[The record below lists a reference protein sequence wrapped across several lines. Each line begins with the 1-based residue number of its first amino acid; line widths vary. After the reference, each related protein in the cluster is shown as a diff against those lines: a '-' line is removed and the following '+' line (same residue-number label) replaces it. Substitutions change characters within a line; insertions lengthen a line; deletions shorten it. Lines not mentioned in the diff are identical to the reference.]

1 MAENVTLSVS
11 LRTSGQT
18 AALKSGEI
26 TIPGVTLHFVEVEP
40 QVAAFR
46 RMVRSVEFDVCE
58 LAATTYM
65 VARGHGSPFKALPVF
80 LNRRFHH
87 HGLLVRPDSGINEPK
102 DLEGKKVGVRAYSV
116 TTGVWTRGIL
126 QNEYGVDLGKVTWMV
141 DDEEHV
147 AQLQLPENVLHV
159 PEGRSLA
166 GMMAAGEIEAG
177 LQGNA
182 GIGREGPPTEN
193 WSAKATLSTDDY
205 RELIPD
211 ASAREAEWFAR
222 TGIYPFHPTIVIKD
236 EVVAAHP
243 EVPRLLYEAMAESKK
258 RYLEKLNNGE
268 ATAKAD
274 NNLRKMAEIVGPDP
288 VPYGL
293 EANMPS
299 IEALMT
305 YAVQQ
310 KLMPSPMEVGE
321 LFHDPENI

>member
-1 MAENVTLSVS
+1 MAGNINLSIS

-18 AALKSGEI
+18 AALKSGDI
-26 TIPGVTLHFVEVEP
+26 TIPGVTLNFVEVKP

-58 LAATTYM
+58 LASTTYM
-65 VARGHGSPFKALPVF
+65 VARAYGAPFKALPIF

-87 HGLLVRPDSGINEPK
+87 HGMVVRPDAGINEPK

-126 QNEYGVDLGKVTWMV
+126 QNEYGVDPSLVTWMV

-147 AQLQLPENVLHV
+147 EQLKLPDNVVHV
-159 PEGRSLA
+159 PEGKSLA
-166 GMMAAGEIEAG
+166 SMMAAGEIDAG
-177 LQGNA
+177 MLGNA

-193 WSAKATLSTDDY
+193 WAASKAPATDSY

-211 ASAREAEWFAR
+211 AAKVEAEWFSR

-236 EVVAAHP
+236 EIAAAHP
-243 EVPRLLYEAMAESKK
+243 ELPKALYNAMTESKK
-258 RYLEKLNNGE
+258 LYLEKLNSGE
-268 ATAKAD
+268 ANEKAD
-274 NNLRKMAEIVGPDP
+274 TQLRKLAEIVGADP

-293 EANMPS
+293 EANMPT

-310 KLMPSPMEVGE
+310 KLMPSPMDIAD
-321 LFHDPENI
+321 LFHDPDSN